1 VALTLSQKK
10 NTPQGILTKVDKVKK
25 SMVASSTEHTGKKKR
40 RNLVGIISPMQ
51 FVIGVSLALIAGAI
65 ILLIFRENP
74 IEVYDALLQGAFG
87 SKRTL
92 AETLLSATPLIF
104 GGLAVAVGF
113 RCGLFNMGV
122 EGQIVLGGL
131 VAAYIGYAW
140 TLPKVIHL
148 AVAMLGGALIGAFW
162 GAIPGYLKAYHKIHE
177 VITTIMFN
185 YIAFAIAGYMVAVG
199 GPMKAEGQLPTSP
212 KILETA
218 QLVRILPGT
227 RLSGGFFIAVAV
239 AIFFSFFLFKTRM
252 GYKLRAVGA
261 NADAAE
267 FGGISPKKM
276 IIISMLISGG
286 LGGMAGAV
294 EVLGVHYRFYEN
306 FSPGYGWDSIAVALL
321 GLLHPYGVIASS
333 LLMGA
338 LRSGSVAMQAI
349 ANISK
354 DMIYIL
360 TALIIFFTAMN
371 QTMRPLLE
379 RRLSRLEAKSS
390 PDGSPGQDE
399 LHEQTS

>member
-1 VALTLSQKK
+1 
-10 NTPQGILTKVDKVKK
+10 
-25 SMVASSTEHTGKKKR
+25 MVETSEETSKKKR
-40 RNLVGIISPMQ
+40 RRGYVGVISPLQ
-51 FVIGVSLALIAGAI
+51 FAIGVSLALVAGAI
-65 ILLIFRENP
+65 ILMIFRENP
-74 IEVYDALLQGAFG
+74 ITVYEALLQGAFG
-87 SKRTL
+87 SKRTI

-140 TLPKVIHL
+140 HLPKYIHL
-148 AVAMLGGALIGAFW
+148 IVAMSGGALMGAFW
-162 GAIPGYLKAYHKIHE
+162 GSIPGYLKAYHKIHE

-185 YIAFAIAGYMVAVG
+185 YIGFAIAAYMVSVG
-199 GPMKAEGQLPTSP
+199 GPMKAVGQLPTSP
-212 KILETA
+212 KILDTA
-218 QLVRILPGT
+218 ALARILPGT
-227 RLSGGFFIAVAV
+227 RLSGGFFIAIAF
-239 AIFFSFFLFKTRM
+239 AILCNIFLFKTRL

-267 FGGISPKKM
+267 TSGISPKKM
-276 IIISMLISGG
+276 IIVSMCISGG
-286 LGGMAGAV
+286 LGGLAGAV
-294 EVLGVHYRFYEN
+294 EVLGVHYRFYES

-321 GLLHPYGVIASS
+321 GLLHPYGVIASA

-338 LRSGSVAMQAI
+338 LRSGSVTMQAV

-360 TALIIFFTAMN
+360 TALIIFFTSMN
-371 QTMRPLLE
+371 QTMRPFLE
-379 RRLSRLEAKSS
+379 RWLSRSNSKSS
-390 PDGSPGQDE
+390 HEQTLDQPE
-399 LHEQTS
+399 LHEQSR